1 VAWTREDE
9 REKRKLISEKRR
21 KKGATSKDSLLEMTN
36 RVNQKEHLVMAGV
49 SGKLEWINHVGYLE
63 GKPLYQASHFWMY
76 GKLMRNK

>member
-1 VAWTREDE
+1 
-9 REKRKLISEKRR
+9 
-21 KKGATSKDSLLEMTN
+21 MTN